1 MSFEQMSDE
10 EARQQVERT
19 DHFIAEFYELIAF
32 TAAAVDLASP
42 REAACRR
49 GLVRIGATV
58 DAVNHITYANLA
70 NLNLVTQG
78 TLLSS
83 IEVQLMCV
91 GAGPTLDFAD
101 ASALLAKLTRVSSF
115 LH

>member
-1 MSFEQMSDE
+1 MAKPAREQDLPPLHRSSALPGARSKQHQAADGSVLATQLAKHLDLSRQRVQQLVDE
-10 EARQQVERT
+10 
-19 DHFIAEFYELIAF
+19 L
-32 TAAAVDLASP
+32 
-42 REAACRR
+42 
-49 GLVRIGATV
+49 
-58 DAVNHITYANLA
+58 TYANLA